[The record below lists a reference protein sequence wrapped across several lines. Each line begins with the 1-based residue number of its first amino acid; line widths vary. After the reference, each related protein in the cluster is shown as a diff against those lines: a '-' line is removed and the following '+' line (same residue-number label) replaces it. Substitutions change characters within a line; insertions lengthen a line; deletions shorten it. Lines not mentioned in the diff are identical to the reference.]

1 MTKRCLI
8 FRILKIRLKY
18 IVNELSTRYRSV
30 INLVSMV
37 FINPKSMI
45 CMIRNTVLSLLFI
58 TLWIGPNAG
67 SLLAQ
72 DAGSPDV
79 ESQRPEQQDAPEGQ
93 ERPSINPNNEQ
104 DAGEGQDP
112 GDDLPAQELLPYGSP
127 FDEDRETF
135 EGDEPKGGV
144 TLPTDLMTRISCVY
158 KQHVLAVDAQIQGRL
173 VEAENHIIESFNDIQ
188 EMLDDYPE
196 VRNEERFVALYR
208 VVMAEYRAFY
218 AIREPVEETEGEVFA
233 IIDELAVESDEWMV
247 EGFSLPDGLSF
258 ARTEVPL
265 VQNRHV
271 SRHLMY
277 YTMRRPEV
285 MEKWLQRS
293 ERYFPMMREI
303 FEEEG
308 TPLELIHLSMIESG
322 LVSTARSWA
331 SAVGMWQ
338 FIRATGSAYGLEV
351 NWWVDER
358 RDPVKATRAAAR
370 HLNDL
375 YDIWGDWHL
384 AIANYNISPRGLRRA
399 IRAGGGVEDYWT
411 AFPYLPRETRGYVP
425 GFIAATTIAMNP
437 VEFGFQRNYGGE
449 RFRYEVVSVD
459 GLMPLDKLAEAAGIG
474 IEELKRY
481 NPELLRWAT
490 PPGGSYPLKLPVEV
504 KETFLA
510 AYDQIPREERA
521 SEIAMHIVKGGET
534 LGAIARRY
542 GTSVRSLYET
552 NENLSSLIYPGQR
565 IVVPIAPG
573 SMETLR
579 ADRPSNA
586 PGRTSSGSSS
596 SSSRSRAQ
604 APANSSAMSYTVKSG
619 DTIGHIAEWFDVRAW
634 QIRSWNG
641 IGNTIRVGQT
651 LTIYVPQSAG
661 DYFRQIDLLS
671 FAEKQGLEQRQR
683 NGESVYSVRLREPAD
698 GGSSGSSGSGRFLE
712 YTVRRNETLSGIAR
726 KHGVTVPEIQ
736 RANNMSNTRIYAGQ
750 SLQIPVR

>member
-1 MTKRCLI
+1 M
-8 FRILKIRLKY
+8 F
-18 IVNELSTRYRSV
+18 
-30 INLVSMV
+30 
-37 FINPKSMI
+37 
-45 CMIRNTVLSLLFI
+45 
-58 TLWIGPNAG
+58 
-67 SLLAQ
+67 AQ
-72 DAGSPDV
+72 DSEAPPNVPVEVPVSVPADVPADASQKGSKDDPSGESANDLEADPEVDAASDSGIDAADVPD
-79 ESQRPEQQDAPEGQ
+79 Q
-93 ERPSINPNNEQ
+93 
-104 DAGEGQDP
+104 
-112 GDDLPAQELLPYGSP
+112 LLPYDSP
-127 FDEDRETF
+127 FREDRETF
-135 EGDEPKGGV
+135 TTPDAKRSD
-144 TLPTDLMTRISCVY
+144 TISADLLSRISDVY
-158 KQHVLAVDAQIQGRL
+158 KQHVLAVDAQIQGQL
-173 VEAENHIIESFNDIQ
+173 VEAENHIIESFNAIQ
-188 EMLDDYPE
+188 RMMDDFPE
-196 VRNEERFVALYR
+196 IRNEERFVALYR

-218 AIREPVEETEGEVFA
+218 AISEPMEETEGEVFQ
-233 IIDELAVESDEWMV
+233 IIDELAVESDDWMV
-247 EGFSLPDGLSF
+247 EGFSLPDGLSL
-258 ARTEVPL
+258 ARTDVPL

-293 ERYFPMMREI
+293 EVYFPMMREI

-399 IRAGGGVEDYWT
+399 IRSAGGVEDYWT
-411 AFPYLPRETRGYVP
+411 AFPFLPRETRGYVP

-437 VEFGFQRNYGGE
+437 QEFGFQREYGGTP
-449 RFRYEVVSVD
+449 FQYEVVEVA

-474 IEELKRY
+474 IDELKSY

-490 PPGGSYPLKLPVEV
+490 PPGDTYPLKLPSGIRES
-504 KETFLA
+504 FLA
-510 AYDQIPREERA
+510 AYNQIPREERA
-521 SEIAMHIVKGGET
+521 SDIAMHIVKGGET

-552 NENLSSLIYPGQR
+552 NENLTSLIIPGQR

-573 SMETLR
+573 SMETLT

-586 PGRTSSGSSS
+586 PGRTSSRT
-596 SSSRSRAQ
+596 RSTAQ
-604 APANSSAMSYTVKSG
+604 APPNSTGMSYTVKSG

-634 QIRSWNG
+634 QVRSWNG

-651 LTIYVPQSAG
+651 LTIYVPSSNAG
-661 DYFRQIDLLS
+661 YFRQIDQLT
-671 FAEKQGLEQRQR
+671 FTEKQSLERRQK
-683 NGESVYSVRLREPAD
+683 NGESIYAERLRQQTSEG
-698 GGSSGSSGSGRFLE
+698 GGSFID
-712 YTVRRNETLSGIAR
+712 YTVRRNETLGGIAR
-726 KHGVTVPEIQ
+726 NHGVTVQDIQ
-736 RANNMSNTRIYAGQ
+736 RANNLSGTRIYAGQ

>member
-1 MTKRCLI
+1 
-8 FRILKIRLKY
+8 
-18 IVNELSTRYRSV
+18 
-30 INLVSMV
+30 
-37 FINPKSMI
+37 MI
-45 CMIRNTVLSLLFI
+45 CMVRKIPRNTPFSRNVSIHPVLFAIFLFTFSPFTSPWTSPDASLLY
-58 TLWIGPNAG
+58 AQD
-67 SLLAQ
+67 Q
-72 DAGSPDV
+72 DAGS
-79 ESQRPEQQDAPEGQ
+79 QDGG
-93 ERPSINPNNEQ
+93 NQ
-104 DAGEGQDP
+104 DAGSQNADIQDAELNDAP
-112 GDDLPAQELLPYGSP
+112 PALQLLLPYGSP
-127 FDEDRETF
+127 FDENRETF
-135 EGDEPKGGV
+135 EKYEPRPSS
-144 TLPTDLMTRISCVY
+144 TLPNDLLTRISAVY

-218 AIREPVEETEGEVFA
+218 AISEPVEETEGEVFE
-233 IIDELAVESDEWMV
+233 ILDELAVESDDWMV

-308 TPLELIHLSMIESG
+308 APLELIHLSMIESG

-437 VEFGFQRNYGGE
+437 EEFGFQRNYGGE
-449 RFRYEVVSVD
+449 RFRYEVVEVD

-474 IEELKRY
+474 IEELKQY

-490 PPGGSYPLKLPVEV
+490 PPGDSYPLKLPVEV

-573 SMETLR
+573 SMETLT

-586 PGRTSSGSSS
+586 PGRTSSSSS
-596 SSSRSRAQ
+596 SSSRARVQ
-604 APANSSAMSYTVKSG
+604 APANSTAVSYTIKSG
-619 DTIGHIAEWFDVRAW
+619 DTIGHIAEWYDVRAW

-651 LTIYVPQSAG
+651 LTLYVPQSASG
-661 DYFRQIDLLS
+661 YFRQIDQLS
-671 FAEKQGLEQRQR
+671 FAEKQGLEQRQK
-683 NGESVYSVRLREPAD
+683 NGESVYSVRLRETSD
-698 GGSSGSSGSGRFLE
+698 GGSSGSAGSGRFVE
-712 YTVRRNETLSGIAR
+712 YTVRRNETLGGIAR
-726 KHGVTVPEIQ
+726 KHGVTVRDIQ
-736 RANNMSNTRIYAGQ
+736 QANNMSNTRIYAGQ